1 MDLFECCKSYTQ
13 PQEFMESGLYPY
25 FNALETAQDTEV
37 VINGQ
42 KTIMLG
48 SNNYLGLTNDKRTIA
63 AAHLALDK
71 FGTGCSGSRFLNG
84 TLVLHTEL
92 EKELAEFF
100 HKEDAMTLSTGF
112 QTNLGIVS
120 TIASRHTYIF
130 ADAENHA
137 SLVDA
142 ARLSFAKQVSKFEHS
157 NMADLEERLARAPE
171 DAPKLII
178 TDGVFS
184 MSGDIANLPEIVRLK
199 QKYGARLMV
208 DDAHGVGMIG
218 DHGRGTASHFGLE
231 NEVDIIMTTFSKSLA
246 SLGGCM
252 AADACVVN
260 YVKHKSRPFIFSASI
275 PPANAA
281 SALEALR
288 IMKAEPERV
297 KALMDISNYMR
308 SLLHGYNIPIMEGS
322 TAIIPIYTYDMT
334 RTLVIAKA
342 LLEQGVYVNPVLPPA
357 VPDGLCLLRT
367 SYTATHT
374 HEQID
379 RAAAIIKKVFDEHK

>member
-1 MDLFECCKSYTQ
+1 MDLFECCKTYTQ
-13 PQEFMESGLYPY
+13 PQELMDAGLYPY

-37 VINGQ
+37 VIHGK

-63 AAHLALDK
+63 AAHAALDA

-84 TLVLHTEL
+84 TLVLHQQL
-92 EKELAEFF
+92 EKELAAFF
-100 HKEDAMTLSTGF
+100 HKEAALTFSTGF

-120 TIASRHTYIF
+120 ALANRHTHLF

-157 NMADLEERLARAPE
+157 NMDDLEERLSRAPE
-171 DAPKLII
+171 DAGKLIV

-184 MSGDIANLPEIVRLK
+184 MSGDIANLPELVRLK
-199 QKYGARLMV
+199 KKYGARLMV

-218 DHGRGTASHFGLE
+218 DHGRGTASYFGLE
-231 NEVDIIMTTFSKSLA
+231 SEVDIIMTTFSKSLA

-260 YVKHKSRPFIFSASI
+260 YVMHKSRPFIFSASI

-281 SALEALR
+281 SALAALR
-288 IMKAEPERV
+288 IMETEPARV
-297 KALMDISNYMR
+297 KALISIADYMR
-308 SLLHGYNIPIMEGS
+308 SLLHSYNIPIMEGS
-322 TAIIPIYTYDMT
+322 TAIIPIYTYEMQ

-342 LLEQGVYVNPVLPPA
+342 LLDAGVYVNPVLPPA
-357 VPDGLCLLRT
+357 VPEGLCLLRT

-379 RAAAIIKKVFDEHK
+379 RAAAIIKRVFEEHQ

>member
-13 PQEFMESGLYPY
+13 PQELMATGLYPY

-37 VINGQ
+37 VIHGQ

-84 TLVLHTEL
+84 TLVLHAEL

-100 HKEDAMTLSTGF
+100 HKEAVMTFSTGF

-120 TIASRHTYIF
+120 AIANRHTYIF

-157 NMADLEERLARAPE
+157 NMKDLEERLERAPE
-171 DAPKLII
+171 DAPKLIV

-184 MSGDIANLPEIVRLK
+184 MSGDIANLPELVRLK

-231 NEVDIIMTTFSKSLA
+231 KEVDIIMTTFSKSLA

-252 AADACVVN
+252 AADAYVVN
-260 YVKHKSRPFIFSASI
+260 YVMHKSRPFIFSASI

-281 SALEALR
+281 SALEALH
-288 IMKAEPERV
+288 IMKTEPERV
-297 KALMDISNYMR
+297 KALMDIANYMR
-308 SLLHGYNIPIMEGS
+308 SLLHAYNIPIMEGN

-342 LLEQGVYVNPVLPPA
+342 LLEEGVYVNPVLPPA
-357 VPDGLCLLRT
+357 VPDGQCLLRT

-379 RAAAIIKKVFDEHK
+379 RAAAIIKKVFDEHR

>member
-63 AAHLALDK
+63 AAHAALDK

-120 TIASRHTYIF
+120 TIANRHTYIF

-157 NMADLEERLARAPE
+157 NINDLEERLARAPE

-199 QKYGARLMV
+199 QKYSARLMV

>member
-1 MDLFECCKSYTQ
+1 MDLFECCTGYTQ
-13 PQEFMESGLYPY
+13 PQELMEAGLYPY

-37 VINGQ
+37 VIHGK

-63 AAHLALDK
+63 AAHEALDR

-84 TLVLHTEL
+84 TLVLHRQL
-92 EKELAEFF
+92 EAELADFF
-100 HKEDAMTLSTGF
+100 HKEAAMTFSTGF

-120 TIASRHTYIF
+120 AIASRHTYLF
-130 ADAENHA
+130 TDAENHA

-142 ARLSFAKQVSKFEHS
+142 MRLSFAKQISKFEHS
-157 NMADLEERLARAPE
+157 NMEDLEERLARAPE

-184 MSGDIANLPEIVRLK
+184 MSGDIANLPELVRLK
-199 QKYGARLMV
+199 KKYGARLMV

-231 NEVDIIMTTFSKSLA
+231 AEVDIIMTTFSKSLA

-252 AADACVVN
+252 AADASVVN
-260 YVKHKSRPFIFSASI
+260 YVMHKSRPFIFSASI

-297 KALMDISNYMR
+297 KALMDAADYMR
-308 SLLHGYNIPIMEGS
+308 SLLHAYNIPIMEGS
-322 TAIIPIYTYDMT
+322 TAIIPVYTYDVT
-334 RTLVIAKA
+334 RTLVIARA
-342 LLEQGVYVNPVLPPA
+342 LLEEGVYVNPVLPPA
-357 VPDGLCLLRT
+357 VPEGQCLLRT

-374 HEQID
+374 REQIE
-379 RAAAIIKKVFDEHK
+379 RAAATLKKVFDEHK